1 MAQQRS
7 RMTIVQVPNRSLI
20 VALAAGAAAEFV
32 QGPARIALVTVH
44 VTALTFWAIR
54 ELVSGVNRFRRLLGA
69 GVLIAI
75 VVVLA
80 RAFAA

>member
-1 MAQQRS
+1 MTELRS
-7 RMTIVQVPNRSLI
+7 RMTIIQVPNRSLI

-32 QGPARIALVTVH
+32 HGPARIALVTVH
-44 VTALTFWAIR
+44 VTALTFWAYG
-54 ELVSGVNRFRRLLGA
+54 ELVSGVNRFWRLLGA

-80 RAFAA
+80 LAFVA

>member
-1 MAQQRS
+1 
-7 RMTIVQVPNRSLI
+7 MTIVQFPNRSLI

-32 QGPARIALVTVH
+32 HGPARIALVTVH
-44 VTALTFWAIR
+44 VTALTFWAYA
-54 ELVSGVNRFRRLLGA
+54 ELVSGVNWFRRLLGR

-80 RAFAA
+80 LAFVA